1 MLMRQTVTAWLLAAA
16 GLVLAAQPVEA
27 ARAPRITAKSAVVMD
42 ARTGKLLWSRAAD
55 KQLPPASTT
64 KVMTAILALESGKL
78 RERVP
83 ASSAACR
90 TAPRKLN
97 LKPGQKLVLEDLVY
111 AILLNSANDAASVI
125 AENLGGS
132 VAEFGR
138 QMTAKSR
145 ALGARHTQFKN
156 PHGLTQQ
163 GHYSTA
169 RDQAAIFRYA
179 LGVPRFRKVL
189 TTRSTVVEG
198 SQPYRRISLSSHNRL
213 LRDYRVPVLG
223 KTGYTRAAK
232 KCFVA
237 SARDGD
243 REIIIAFLGSTD
255 LWGDARRLLE
265 YGFGLGPSVTREVRV
280 EPSTA
285 TPKKP
290 VTTRATAERAAPKRT
305 VPTRAPVYSIHVGT
319 FDEIDRARR
328 LRRGLDSRGFGAQI
342 DPVATGSGRTRR
354 TRYRVEVGPYS
365 DRGQAESAV
374 RSIAKQV
381 ALPTRI
387 VRR

>member
-1 MLMRQTVTAWLLAAA
+1 MRVWRMWLWGVVGLA
-16 GLVLAAQPVEA
+16 LIAQPVEA
-27 ARAPRITAKSAVVMD
+27 AGPPRLTAKSAVVMD
-42 ARTGKLLWSRAAD
+42 ARTGELLWSRAAD
-55 KQLPPASTT
+55 RRLPPASTT

-83 ASSAACR
+83 ASRAACR

-97 LKPGQKLVLEDLVY
+97 LKPGQQLVLQDLVY

-125 AENLGGS
+125 AEKLAGS
-132 VAEFGR
+132 VSAFGR

-145 ALGARHTQFKN
+145 ALGARNTQFRN

-169 RDQAAIFRYA
+169 RDQATIFRHA

-189 TTRSTVVEG
+189 STKSIVVEG
-198 SQPYRRISLSSHNRL
+198 SRPYRRISLSSHNRL
-213 LRDYRVPVLG
+213 LRNYRVPVIG

-243 REIIIAFLGSTD
+243 REIVIAFLGSND
-255 LWGDARRLLE
+255 LWGDARRLIA
-265 YGFGLGPSVTREVRV
+265 YGLGLRPSGTREVRTTR
-280 EPSTA
+280 SATTA
-285 TPKKP
+285 QAPAVKRPAPKK
-290 VTTRATAERAAPKRT
+290 AAPGR
-305 VPTRAPVYSIHVGT
+305 PPVYSIHVGT
-319 FDEIDRARR
+319 FDEIDRAHR
-328 LRRGLDSRGFGAQI
+328 LRRGLDSRGFGTQI
-342 DPVATGSGRTRR
+342 DPIASGSGKNRR
-354 TRYRVEVGPYS
+354 TRYRVEVGPYTN
-365 DRGQAESAV
+365 RGQAESAI

-381 ALPTRI
+381 ALPTRL